1 MFLESSE
8 AEATLLFPYLDLAVV
23 CPWGQELMF
32 IIGDSLRLMNK
43 TLLVDNVALRLP
55 FPNDDL
61 PESLQAESD
70 PSAGTVDVQGV
81 DLVLPDREWL
91 DVIYFLSHKF
101 IDCKFALAVG
111 TGEEAVAGVVEYSLE
126 ILAWLSH
133 N

>member
-1 MFLESSE
+1 
-8 AEATLLFPYLDLAVV
+8 
-23 CPWGQELMF
+23 MF

-81 DLVLPDREWL
+81 DLVLPDRE
-91 DVIYFLSHKF
+91 
-101 IDCKFALAVG
+101 
-111 TGEEAVAGVVEYSLE
+111 
-126 ILAWLSH
+126 
-133 N
+133 